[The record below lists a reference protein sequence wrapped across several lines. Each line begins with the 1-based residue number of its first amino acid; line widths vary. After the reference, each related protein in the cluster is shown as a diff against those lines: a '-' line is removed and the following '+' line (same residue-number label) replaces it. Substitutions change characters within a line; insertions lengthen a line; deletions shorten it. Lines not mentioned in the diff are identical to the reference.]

1 METNSIIILGLC
13 IVIFIMLIVMYFK
26 DKQTDKKLNRYDNII
41 GDNMSEIFAIKKEL
55 ESQKELLNTI
65 EINAISDEIEDLV
78 NQKLEPIVAA
88 LKDIK

>member
-1 METNSIIILGLC
+1 
-13 IVIFIMLIVMYFK
+13 
-26 DKQTDKKLNRYDNII
+26 
-41 GDNMSEIFAIKKEL
+41 MSEIFAIKKEL